1 MWGPLFF
8 IAAVPYVVVF
18 QVTVAA
24 DSPPPGPAWWQVVL
38 SLTLLPLGAA
48 APFGTTILGWV
59 AISQIRHS
67 CSRLYALGLAVFDA
81 LAYPLLV
88 SDALILAPAL
98 LMLRSSAAQVP
109 GQVARPWIGYW
120 WVWLAA
126 FALIVVVD
134 WLIVRA
140 VRRTAS
146 KPSA

>member
-1 MWGPLFF
+1 M
-8 IAAVPYVVVF
+8 
-18 QVTVAA
+18 
-24 DSPPPGPAWWQVVL
+24 L

-67 CSRLYALGLAVFDA
+67 CGRLFGLGLAVFDA

-88 SDALILAPAL
+88 SDALILAPAP

-126 FALIVVVD
+126 FGLIAVVD

-140 VRRTAS
+140 VWRTAS